1 MSGLVTAALDR
12 RINEALNKLT
22 DEEIQRLD
30 RSSSRLG
37 MERAENG
44 DRIVEF

>member
-1 MSGLVTAALDR
+1 MSGLVSAALDR

-22 DEEIQRLD
+22 DDEIQRLG

-37 MERAENG
+37 MERADDG